1 MHRAITE
8 WISEVFLWRTLHH
21 PYEHFA
27 SDPISHFEYFFH
39 LGIDADYGNFP
50 RGRVLYDGFK
60 GKFMVYLDA
69 ALWKKSIK
77 EQILEAYCLEEHDVI
92 FLRDAHYRHDGLY

>member
-1 MHRAITE
+1 MDFRSFSLENIT
-8 WISEVFLWRTLHH
+8 RHH

-60 GKFMVYLDA
+60 GKFMVYLDV